1 MPSHPRVPVV
11 PSNHFQ
17 CGGTVKL
24 LFRSKIKTTKFIVSE
39 VIMTITGRII
49 EEQKNYFIIDT
60 DQGTIRAATRGL
72 LKKDRKRVCVGD
84 MVDCEVTNND
94 TREGIILKIHERT
107 SYLNRP
113 PLANLT
119 QVILV
124 CTVKEPP
131 LDLEATDRF
140 LVCASAYS
148 LAPVLVFNK
157 NDRLAPAE
165 SASLETIA
173 NVYKRCGY
181 TVFLTSATTGAGLP
195 ELMQRCSD
203 RVSAFAGLSGVGK
216 SALLSLIFPDREFTL
231 GEVSGPTGRGTHTTT
246 CVTLMPLPKGGYIAD
261 TPGLTF
267 VDLPPVPEEDIAT
280 YFPELEQQIGK
291 CKFNNCI
298 HENEPGCKV
307 RELVESGEIAAWR
320 VEHYLKIFK
329 EMRERRRQWRR

>member
-1 MPSHPRVPVV
+1 MPIS
-11 PSNHFQ
+11 
-17 CGGTVKL
+17 
-24 LFRSKIKTTKFIVSE
+24 
-39 VIMTITGRII
+39 GRII

-60 DQGTIRAATRGL
+60 AQGAVRAATRGL
-72 LKKDRKRVCVGD
+72 LKKDPKRAKHVCVVGD
-84 MVDCEVTNND
+84 MVDCELTNKD
-94 TREGIILKIHERT
+94 TGEGIILKIHERT

-140 LVCASAYS
+140 LVCAMAYS

-157 NDRLAPAE
+157 NDRLSPSE
-165 SASLETIA
+165 QSSLQEISATYE
-173 NVYKRCGY
+173 RCGY
-181 TVFLTSATTGAGLP
+181 TTLLTSAFTGSGLR
-195 ELMQRCSD
+195 ELMEICAGK
-203 RVSAFAGLSGVGK
+203 VSAFAGLSGVGK
-216 SALLSLIFPDREFTL
+216 SALLSKIFPDRAFTM

-246 CVTLMPLPKGGYIAD
+246 CVTLLPLPKGGYIAD

-267 VDLPPVPEEDIAT
+267 VDLPLVPEEDIAG
-280 YFPELEQQIGK
+280 YFPELERQIGR

-298 HENEPGCKV
+298 HENEPGCRV
-307 RELVESGEIAAWR
+307 LEMVEAGEIAGWR

-329 EMRERRRQWRR
+329 EMRQRRRRY